1 MEADLGLTERIF
13 LKIRIVLNP
22 HEPLRFTPRKERLI
36 DNLFAEDTAEEIQ
49 AGLWLGHTPNAP

>member
-1 MEADLGLTERIF
+1 MGLTERIF